1 MPTPLWTI
9 DQACSR
15 LGISRRQVI
24 ALIADGKLNWTLSS
38 DHGTVLIQA
47 PTDAGPAESTTREAG
62 GAASPVRAAA
72 PAGHGHGTR
81 ARGTDGPAITDV
93 DAWSQPK

>member
-1 MPTPLWTI
+1 VPTSFWTI

-15 LGISRRQVI
+15 LGLSRRQVI
-24 ALIADGKLNWTLSS
+24 ALIADGKLNWTLAS

-47 PTDAGPAESTTREAG
+47 PADAGPAESAAREAG
-62 GAASPVRAAA
+62 GPASPVRAAA
-72 PAGHGHGTR
+72 PAGHGQGTR
-81 ARGTDGPAITDV
+81 ARGSDGPAITDV